1 MQKGEISGRFNTLR
15 NRGEGSDKGIYWVS
29 RRMGLIRNGLLIV
42 GFLVF
47 GVYLYFWFQQ
57 HGETFKKPCQKAY
70 EQQFAGP
77 VLKVFLDEDSHG
89 IVTVQVLNGTDTVEY
104 FTGWG
109 GIKNAGD
116 VIHKGDNVIKR
127 ANSFDLQVLDSGTIG
142 KARILEATVKAC
154 E

>member
-15 NRGEGSDKGIYWVS
+15 NRGEGNDKGIYWVS
-29 RRMGLIRNGLLIV
+29 RRMGFIRNSLLIG
-42 GFLVF
+42 GFLAF

-57 HGETFKKPCQKAY
+57 HGEKLKKPCQKAY

-77 VLKVFLDEDSHG
+77 VLKVFLDENSMG
-89 IVTVQVLNGTDTVEY
+89 LVTVQLLNGTDTVEY

-109 GIKNAGD
+109 GIKNGGD
-116 VIHKGDNVIKR
+116 VIHKGDKLIKQ
-127 ANSFDLQVLDSGTIG
+127 ANSFDLQVVE
-142 KARILEATVKAC
+142 KAMAKDAMLLEATVKVC